1 VCQLMEEGSVGAG
14 ICSPENCARIYRHSF
29 RENKPK
35 TGSINSG
42 TGEKWPG
49 PTIENPHYWDSDQE
63 GRRRAITSPL
73 PQDTQA
79 KWHVG
84 SLLIDSYFFRGRIL
98 GRNWGK
104 SLKSFPS

>member
-1 VCQLMEEGSVGAG
+1 MSGWAFVHHRAVPEFIDPVFAKT
-14 ICSPENCARIYRHSF
+14 SPKI
-29 RENKPK
+29 
-35 TGSINSG
+35 GSINSG

-73 PQDTQA
+73 SQEMEA

-84 SLLIDSYFFRGRIL
+84 SLLIDFF
-98 GRNWGK
+98 K
-104 SLKSFPS
+104 